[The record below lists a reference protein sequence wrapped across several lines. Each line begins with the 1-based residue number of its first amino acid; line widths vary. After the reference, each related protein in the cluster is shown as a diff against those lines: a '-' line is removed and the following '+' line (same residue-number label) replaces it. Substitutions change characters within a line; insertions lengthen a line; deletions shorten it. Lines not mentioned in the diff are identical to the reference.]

1 MKILLASSN
10 SGKLREY
17 RELAAGTVL
26 EIELLPG
33 IREIPPF
40 DESAPTF
47 AENAAGKALH
57 FSRFATEFVLADDSG
72 IVVPALG
79 GAPGVRSARYAGP
92 NATDAENVRKLLR
105 EMEGKEGDDR
115 RARFTCIIAIAR
127 QGRVFV
133 VASDFS
139 EGILAKEPRGTN
151 GFGYDPIF
159 CFADTG
165 RTYAEV
171 LPEEKNRHSHRG
183 RAFRKV
189 VEFLAPMNFSPPR

>member
-1 MKILLASSN
+1 MRIHLASSN

-17 RELAAGTVL
+17 RELAAGSPL
-26 EIELLPG
+26 EIELLPN
-33 IREIPPF
+33 IREFSPF

-57 FSRFATEFVLADDSG
+57 YSRFTSEIVLADDSG
-72 IVVPALG
+72 LVVPALG

-92 NATDAENVRKLLR
+92 AATDAENVRKLLR
-105 EMEGKEGDDR
+105 EMEGKAGEGR
-115 RARFTCIIAIAR
+115 RARFVCVIAVVR
-127 QGRVFV
+127 QGRALV
-133 VASDFS
+133 VASDS
-139 EGILAKEPRGTN
+139 AEGILAKEPRGAS

-159 CFADTG
+159 CFSDTG

-171 LPEEKNRHSHRG
+171 LPEEKNRRSHRG

-189 VEFLAPMNFSPPR
+189 VGFLAPMNFPTPR